1 MDPKNTLVM
10 LQGGHTTLVHDQTP
24 QQIEN
29 ELRAFKN
36 MRTETLG
43 PEAPCLFYIQTAQRG
58 DNGLCIDADA
68 IVALVAV

>member
-10 LQGGHTTLVHDQTP
+10 LDGGHTTVVHDQTP

-29 ELRAFKN
+29 ELRSFKE
-36 MRTETLG
+36 MRKEALGTES
-43 PEAPCLFYIQTAQRG
+43 PCMFYIQTPRRG
-58 DNGLCIDADA
+58 DNGLCIDPDA